1 MISPI
6 LLLSFL
12 GSTSALTVQR
22 TTVRNHGARKYMQV
36 EDLKSSGFSFTNDV
50 LRAWSP
56 EKKAEPRKT
65 SRTRR
70 KLPLRTDAK
79 NGSVL
84 NQEAQTN
91 TTSSSLRTA
100 GLHDSISEVHF
111 VNQSYVTPRLLNTQ
125 SAQVSRAPPAEVS
138 KLQSVA
144 RSESRRSHGNA
155 GELPNV
161 NNVTDV
167 VASLALTGHA
177 VSFHAR
183 QTLKSQDF
191 VAGCF
196 AVGVLIIV
204 VTGCMVV
211 FVFSDSDEGAE
222 KKEDVQAS
230 LKTILELR
238 AAIKDAEGSWAEN
251 YRSADDNRK
260 TALEMLFRC
269 DIIPAQEFAHSRI
282 AQSNIDECIWIAT
295 VMLRQRSLEAW
306 VAHSLEAQVKFE
318 ENFTACHKERHAVN
332 DTHQSASSASQP
344 QGFNPHVV
352 RQRSTEEAVL
362 ARDSRG
368 ENLLVTRCREIMNS
382 ARLPRSPR
390 PWHFLSATPPIT
402 PGRS

>member
-1 MISPI
+1 MIPPI
-6 LLLSFL
+6 ILLSFL
-12 GSTSALTVQR
+12 GSTFALTVQR
-22 TTVRNHGARKYMQV
+22 RTVRNHGARKYMQV
-36 EDLKSSGFSFTNDV
+36 EDLRGSGFSFTNDV
-50 LRAWSP
+50 LRAWTT
-56 EKKAEPRKT
+56 EKKAET
-65 SRTRR
+65 ANSSRTRR
-70 KLPLRTDAK
+70 KLPSRIDAK

-100 GLHDSISEVHF
+100 GSYESISEVHF
-111 VNQSYVTPRLLNTQ
+111 VNQSYVAPRQLNTER
-125 SAQVSRAPPAEVS
+125 AQLSRAPLAEDS
-138 KLQSVA
+138 KLQSA
-144 RSESRRSHGNA
+144 AKSESRQSHSNP

-161 NNVTDV
+161 HNVTDV

-177 VSFHAR
+177 GSFQAR

-191 VAGCF
+191 VAVCF

-204 VTGCMVV
+204 VTGCLAV
-211 FVFSDSDEGAE
+211 FVLSDSAEGAE
-222 KKEDVQAS
+222 NKENVQAS

-318 ENFTACHKERHAVN
+318 ENFTACHTERHAVN
-332 DTHQSASSASQP
+332 DTHQSASPAGQP
-344 QGFNPHVV
+344 QGFKPHVV

-382 ARLPRSPR
+382 ARLPCSPR
-390 PWHFLSATPPIT
+390 PWHFLTATPPIT